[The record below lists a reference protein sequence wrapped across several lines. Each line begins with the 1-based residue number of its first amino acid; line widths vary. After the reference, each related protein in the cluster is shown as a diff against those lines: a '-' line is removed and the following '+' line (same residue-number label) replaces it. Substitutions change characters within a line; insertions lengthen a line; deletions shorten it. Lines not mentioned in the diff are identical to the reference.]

1 MNEEREE
8 RRRGRKR
15 RRGREGWGDWFG
27 DEKEQEE
34 GFGEKWRRDPVD
46 AAGWAAILIWAGLV
60 FLAGN
65 LGFLAR
71 FERLETWG
79 LIFLGAGLI
88 VLLTVVARQ
97 LVPSYRRPVT
107 GSLVFAVILLA
118 VGLGGL
124 VGWDVIWP
132 VVLIV
137 IGLAIIV
144 GGLMR
149 TRRP

>member
-8 RRRGRKR
+8 GRRGRK
-15 RRGREGWGDWFG
+15 GPGGWFG

-65 LGFLAR
+65 LGLLAR
-71 FERLETWG
+71 FERLESWG

-118 VGLGGL
+118 IGLGGL
-124 VGWDVIWP
+124 VGWEVIWP
-132 VVLIV
+132 LVLIV

-144 GGLMR
+144 GGLTR
-149 TRRP
+149 TRKP